1 VTRPN
6 YWEQERNRL
15 IWGSTH
21 PDLTDR
27 DERMQRYV
35 LDRWSTTT
43 NPHHT
48 EGTTMTDTKTAK
60 QAKPLLGK
68 NARARAEALLAASS
82 LLGGTDS
89 MFTPKRMDR
98 PIADVLDLA
107 EYILHGDVT
116 VRHVTK
122 RGVAVAN
129 LNRGVARNAG
139 WTQNVATPT
148 EDGEVEW

>member
-27 DERMQRYV
+27 DRRIERYV

-43 NPHHT
+43 TPHHT

-68 NARARAEALLAASS
+68 KARARAEALLAASS

-107 EYILHGDVT
+107 EYIVHGDVT
-116 VRHVTK
+116 VRHASKT
-122 RGVAVAN
+122 GVAVAN
-129 LNRGVARNAG
+129 LNRGKARDAK
-139 WTQNVATPT
+139 WTDTVATPT
-148 EDGEVEW
+148 EEDQW